1 MDRIYPK
8 PPFEFYDSSDSDSE
22 SKNTQSPSRGESS
35 SSNWQP
41 STRIPDSNRRV
52 HFNVPTEPTL
62 QRSTGSRQEVME
74 IYSLEQELDK
84 AKLHINQA
92 AADLVKMGQSY
103 STMVKEYVGK
113 GEIPPALISK
123 YKLDELDVPEVIKRY
138 KDTLADR

>member
-1 MDRIYPK
+1 
-8 PPFEFYDSSDSDSE
+8 
-22 SKNTQSPSRGESS
+22 
-35 SSNWQP
+35 
-41 STRIPDSNRRV
+41 
-52 HFNVPTEPTL
+52 
-62 QRSTGSRQEVME
+62 ME